1 MPGLVAPHPHYQR
14 SFLAAVAEYPPEEV
28 REAGLVLFDATD
40 LHPGERFTATELAD
54 AAVFAAYCS
63 RLTELDDPAAVPPLM
78 VPATILWWVDGNE
91 YLGRISIRHQ
101 LTPFLLE
108 QAGHIGYGVRP
119 SARRRGHATAMLAA
133 VLPRAAA
140 LGIDPVLVTCDDT
153 NIASRKVIEAAGGV
167 FDDQRGIKLRYWVP
181 TT

>member
-1 MPGLVAPHPHYQR
+1 MPDLVAPHPRYRR
-14 SFLAAVAEYPPEEV
+14 SFLAAVAEYPPAEA
-28 REAGLVLFDATD
+28 REAGLVLFDATNH
-40 LHPGERFTATELAD
+40 HPGERFSAIELAD
-54 AAVFAAYCS
+54 RDVFAAYCR
-63 RLTELDDPAAVPPLM
+63 RLNELDDPAAVPPLM
-78 VPATILWWVDGNE
+78 VPSTILWWLEGDE

-108 QAGHIGYGVRP
+108 QGGHIGYGVRP

-133 VLPRAAA
+133 VLPHAAA

-153 NIASRKVIEAAGGV
+153 NIASRKVIEAAGGELE
-167 FDDQRGIKLRYWVP
+167 DQRGVKLRYWVP